1 MKWDTDKT
9 YRHLIGSR
17 AWRRLRAR
25 KIANDPLCE
34 HCLGRGIAVPA
45 TEVHHVVPI
54 GRARTAGEAR
64 RLALSYGNLVSLC
77 HDCHAAAHKEL
88 AALKDDD
95 GAHRATERFIERFF
109 GFG

>member
-1 MKWDTDKT
+1 MKWSSDKT

-25 KIANDPLCE
+25 KMSNDPLCE
-34 HCLGRGIAVPA
+34 HCLGRGLAVPA

-54 GRARTAGEAR
+54 SRARTAAEAR

-77 HDCHAAAHKEL
+77 RGCHAAAHKEL
-88 AALKDDD
+88 AAVRKEV
-95 GAHRATERFIERFF
+95 GARRSTERFMERFF
-109 GFG
+109 GCG